1 MAPSDNG
8 HSGASCDYLCVDA
21 FITDLVTARALSSAF
36 ELQLIDLLQHAGS
49 AGFDALC
56 SQLPAT
62 ANGLRLLLRLLQ
74 DNDVVEKDGEAYRLS
89 ERFSAALRYR
99 DLLEAK
105 LDFAHIAA
113 HDVIDLFSQL
123 LVDPQ
128 EFMKRAAM
136 FRLFNYGNAQVV
148 SPESRALTARW
159 MRLTTMLTRYEAAPC
174 LERYDF
180 GRHRRMLDVGGNS
193 GEFALQA
200 CRANPSLTAT
210 VFDLPVVCALGRD
223 HLLQEAEAARIDFRS
238 GNIRTGALPA
248 GYDLITF
255 KSMLHDWPD
264 SEAQSFLHKA
274 CCALEPGGTL
284 LIYERGELDF
294 DHIPM
299 TYSLLPILLFAH
311 TLRSPELYL
320 KTLAACGLSR
330 IRVQWLELDVPFFII
345 TAVKEKSESDCT
357 QLLAKGDAG
366 HVHYSS

>member
-1 MAPSDNG
+1 MAPSNAVY
-8 HSGASCDYLCVDA
+8 SGTSRNYLCVDA
-21 FITDLVTARALSSAF
+21 FASDLLTARALSSAF
-36 ELQLIDLLQHAGS
+36 ELKLVDLLQSAGS
-49 AGFDALC
+49 AGFDDLRI
-56 SQLPAT
+56 QLPAT
-62 ANGLRLLLRLLQ
+62 DSGLRLLLRLLQ
-74 DNDVVEKDGEAYRLS
+74 DNGVVERDGESYRLTD
-89 ERFSAALRYR
+89 RFSAALRYR

-123 LVDPQ
+123 IVDPL

-136 FRLFNYGNAQVV
+136 FRLFNYGNAQGD
-148 SPESRALTARW
+148 SPETRSLTARW

-180 GRHRRMLDVGGNS
+180 GRHRRMLDIGGNS

-200 CRANPSLTAT
+200 CRTNPALTAT

-223 HLLQEAEAARIDFRS
+223 HLFHETEAARIDFCS
-238 GNIRTGALPA
+238 GNVRTDSLPT
-248 GYDLITF
+248 GYDLVTF

-264 SEAQSFLHKA
+264 SEVCAFLHKA
-274 CCALEPGGTL
+274 CSALQPGGTL

-294 DHIPM
+294 AHTAM

-320 KTLAACGLSR
+320 ETLAGCGLGR
-330 IRVQWLELDVPFFII
+330 ISVQWLELDVPFFII
-345 TAVKEKSESDCT
+345 TAVKENP
-357 QLLAKGDAG
+357 A
-366 HVHYSS
+366 VV